1 MEQPEPNGDA
11 QKVNGLL
18 HDDPTEEGTV
28 TDNIE
33 SQTPTEPPT
42 PTSPRNSLNISSL
55 PQRNGKIE
63 TPTSRI
69 ENTNDAELGSRSSAS
84 RTRSVSQRPHSLQLP
99 STDTPLNNTHPD
111 SEARFEALAKERET
125 LREEVVHMR
134 KSLEEFQRK
143 HNEEVV
149 DLQDQLIQSQ
159 NEKEE
164 KETQYRS
171 LLGKVNTIRSQLGDR
186 LKADAVGIFCGRY
199 HLYC

>member
-11 QKVNGLL
+11 QKANGVVY
-18 HDDPTEEGTV
+18 DDPTEEGIV

-42 PTSPRNSLNISSL
+42 PTSPRNPLNVSSL
-55 PQRNGKIE
+55 PQRNGIIE

-69 ENTNDAELGSRSSAS
+69 ENRSNEESGSPSPAL
-84 RTRSVSQRPHSLQLP
+84 RTRSGSQRPQSLQLP
-99 STDTPLNNTHPD
+99 STNTPLDEAHPD

-134 KSLEEFQRK
+134 KSLEEFQKK
-143 HNEEVV
+143 HKEEVV
-149 DLQDQLIQSQ
+149 DLQDQLVHSQ

-186 LKADAVGIFCGRY
+186 LKADAVGISSGRY